1 MQPQRGMKLDL
12 RKGESMKLVR
22 FKSGERVAIG
32 VVCPGDEKLID
43 LALAGGDTGGTR
55 FPSSMTQ
62 FLSKGEAGIADAQS
76 VVASVGETGAVS
88 LDAIELLSPLGDPGK
103 IICVGQNYRDHCA
116 EQNQPIPESAIIFSK
131 YQTALND
138 PGGAISLPKV
148 TQKADYEAEFAFVI
162 GKKGKDIPES
172 EAMEYVAGY
181 MCANDIS
188 ARDIQFADKQWV
200 RGKTPDGF
208 FPTGPYL
215 VTKDEIEDPHNLNI
229 SLKLNGTVMQNSN
242 TSNLIFNVPF
252 LIAYLS
258 QTMTLL
264 PGDIVTTGTPGGV
277 GVFRDP
283 PIFLKSGDQM
293 EVTIQGLGTLKNS
306 VA

>member
-1 MQPQRGMKLDL
+1 MRYRRGHDK
-12 RKGESMKLVR
+12 MKLVR
-22 FKSGERVAIG
+22 FKTGERIALG
-32 VVCPGDEKLID
+32 VYLEESMEIAE
-43 LALAGGDTGGTR
+43 LATVGERQSPD
-55 FPSSMTQ
+55 SMCG
-62 FLSKGEAGIADAQS
+62 FLEAGEAGFEGAKAAIANGSKSERHPLSS
-76 VVASVGETGAVS
+76 VQ
-88 LDAIELLSPLGDPGK
+88 LLAPVGDPGK

-131 YQTALND
+131 YSTALND
-138 PGGAISLPKV
+138 PNGVIFLPKV

-162 GKKGKDIPES
+162 GKKGKNIPEA
-172 EAMEYVAGY
+172 EAMDYVAGY

-215 VTKDEIEDPHNLNI
+215 VTKDEIADPHNLAI
-229 SLKLNGTVMQNSN
+229 SLKLNGATMQSSN

-258 QTMTLL
+258 LTMTLL
-264 PGDIVTTGTPGGV
+264 PGDIITTGTPGGV

-283 PIFLKSGDQM
+283 PIFLKSGDAL
-293 EVTIQGLGTLKNS
+293 EVTIEGLGTLRNTVS
-306 VA
+306 N

>member
-1 MQPQRGMKLDL
+1 
-12 RKGESMKLVR
+12 MKLVR
-22 FKSGERVAIG
+22 FKTGERIALG
-32 VVCPGDEKLID
+32 VYLEESKEIVELGSVGKEQSDH
-43 LALAGGDTGGTR
+43 
-55 FPSSMTQ
+55 SMCG
-62 FLSKGEAGIADAQS
+62 FLEAGEVSFEVAKAAVANGSKNERRPLSS
-76 VVASVGETGAVS
+76 VH
-88 LDAIELLSPLGDPGK
+88 LLAPVGDPGK

-116 EQNQPIPESAIIFSK
+116 EQDQPIPESAIIFSK
-131 YQTALND
+131 YSTALND
-138 PGGAISLPKV
+138 PDGVIALPKV

-162 GKKGKDIPES
+162 GKKGKNILES
-172 EAMEYVAGY
+172 EAMDYVAGY

-215 VTKDEIEDPHNLNI
+215 VTKDEISNPHDLDI
-229 SLKLNGTVMQNSN
+229 SLKLNGDTMQSSN

-258 QTMTLL
+258 LTMTLL
-264 PGDIVTTGTPGGV
+264 PGDIITTGTPGGV

-283 PIFLKSGDQM
+283 PIFLKSGDTL
-293 EVTIQGLGTLKNS
+293 EVTIEGLGTLRNTVS
-306 VA
+306 D

>member
-1 MQPQRGMKLDL
+1 
-12 RKGESMKLVR
+12 MKLVR
-22 FKSGERVAIG
+22 FETAESIALGVYLEESGE
-32 VVCPGDEKLID
+32 VVELE
-43 LALAGGDTGGTR
+43 TGG
-55 FPSSMTQ
+55 FLGAGHLAHSMSG
-62 FLSKGEAGIADAQS
+62 FL
-76 VVASVGETGAVS
+76 ETGAAG
-88 LDAIELLSPLGDPGK
+88 LELAKAASASGSKNRRRPLNSIRLLAPVGDPGK

-116 EQNQPIPESAIIFSK
+116 EQNQPIPDSAIIFSK
-131 YQTALND
+131 YSTALND
-138 PGGAISLPKV
+138 PDGVISLPKV

-162 GKKGKDIPES
+162 GKKGKNILES
-172 EAMEYVAGY
+172 EAMHYVAGY

-215 VTKDEIEDPHNLNI
+215 VTKDEIEDPHNLAI
-229 SLKLNGTVMQNSN
+229 TLKLNGATMQSSN

-258 QTMTLL
+258 LTMTLL
-264 PGDIVTTGTPGGV
+264 PGDIITTGTPGGV

-283 PIFLKSGDQM
+283 PIFLKSGDAL
-293 EVTIQGLGTLKNS
+293 EVTIKGLGALRNTVS
-306 VA
+306 D

>member
-1 MQPQRGMKLDL
+1 
-12 RKGESMKLVR
+12 MKLVR
-22 FKSGERVAIG
+22 FRSRQKVGIG
-32 VVCPGDEKLID
+32 AVEEKTGMIVD
-43 LALAGGDTGGTR
+43 LAVAAGEGGTVR
-55 FPSSMTQ
+55 FPSSMSD
-62 FLSKGEAGIADAQS
+62 FLKRGEEGL
-76 VVASVGETGAVS
+76 
-88 LDAIELLSPLGDPGK
+88 LDAARTLSAALPEAKIALESLEILAPVGDPGK

-131 YQTALND
+131 FQTALND
-138 PGGAISLPKV
+138 PSGEIVLPKASRQV
-148 TQKADYEAEFAFVI
+148 DYEAEFAFVI
-162 GKKGKDIPES
+162 GKKGKDIPEA
-172 EAMEYVAGY
+172 EAMDYVAGY

-208 FPTGPYL
+208 FPTGPFL
-215 VTKDEIEDPHNLNI
+215 VTKEDAPDPHNLAI
-229 SLKLNGTVMQNSN
+229 SLKLNGKVMQDSN

-277 GVFRDP
+277 GVFRVP
-283 PIFLKSGDQM
+283 PIFLKSGDSL
-293 EVTIQGLGTLKNS
+293 EVTIEGLGTLANT

>member
-1 MQPQRGMKLDL
+1 
-12 RKGESMKLVR
+12 MKLVR
-22 FKSGERVAIG
+22 FRTGERIALG
-32 VVCPGDEKLID
+32 VYLEETREIVELGSV
-43 LALAGGDTGGTR
+43 GTEQ
-55 FPSSMTQ
+55 SAHSMSG
-62 FLSKGEAGIADAQS
+62 FLEAGEAGFEAAKAAITNSSKNERRSLSS
-76 VVASVGETGAVS
+76 VH
-88 LDAIELLSPLGDPGK
+88 LLAPVGDPGK
-103 IICVGQNYRDHCA
+103 IICVGQNYKDHCA

-131 YQTALND
+131 YSTALND
-138 PGGAISLPKV
+138 PDGVISLPKV

-162 GKKGKDIPES
+162 GKKGKNISES
-172 EAMEYVAGY
+172 KAMDYVAGY

-215 VTKDEIEDPHNLNI
+215 VTKDEIANPHNLAI
-229 SLKLNGTVMQNSN
+229 SLKLNGDTMQSSN

-258 QTMTLL
+258 LTMTLL
-264 PGDIVTTGTPGGV
+264 PGDIITTGTPGGV

-283 PIFLKSGDQM
+283 PIFLKSGDTL
-293 EVTIQGLGTLKNS
+293 EVTIEGLGTLRNTVS
-306 VA
+306 D

>member
-1 MQPQRGMKLDL
+1 
-12 RKGESMKLVR
+12 MKLVR
-22 FKSGERVAIG
+22 FRSRQKVGIG
-32 VVCPGDEKLID
+32 AVEEKTGMIVD
-43 LALAGGDTGGTR
+43 LAVAAGEGGTER
-55 FPSSMTQ
+55 FPSSMSD
-62 FLSKGEAGIADAQS
+62 FLKRGE
-76 VVASVGETGAVS
+76 VGL
-88 LDAIELLSPLGDPGK
+88 LDAARTLSAALPEAKIALESLEILAPVGDPGK

-131 YQTALND
+131 FQTALND
-138 PGGAISLPKV
+138 PSGKIVLPKV
-148 TQKADYEAEFAFVI
+148 SQQVDYEAEFAFVI
-162 GKKGKDIPES
+162 GKKGKDIPEA
-172 EAMEYVAGY
+172 EAMDYVAGY

-208 FPTGPYL
+208 FPTGPFL
-215 VTKDEIEDPHNLNI
+215 VTKEEVNDPHNLDI
-229 SLKLNGTVMQNSN
+229 SLKLNGKAMQDSN

-283 PIFLKSGDQM
+283 PIFLKSGDSL
-293 EVTIQGLGTLKNS
+293 EVTIEGLGTLANT